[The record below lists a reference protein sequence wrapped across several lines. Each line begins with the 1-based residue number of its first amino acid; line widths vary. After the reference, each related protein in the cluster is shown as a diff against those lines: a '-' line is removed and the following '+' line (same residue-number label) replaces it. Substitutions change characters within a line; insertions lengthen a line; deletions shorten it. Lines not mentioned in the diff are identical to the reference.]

1 LRNYLNTIFH
11 TLALLVKHGAPSHII
26 AFGDA
31 LGDNLLLTV
40 LTRELYDRG
49 FKKIWIKSNHKEL
62 FEHNPHIVHVLPFNA
77 LLSSTVL
84 RFYGVKK
91 VFPKYTI
98 YDESEDRDE
107 VPDKHIVLKMA
118 DCVRLFGPILVKP
131 LLILTQEERCAAEWA
146 KGKIIITTTT
156 TAAFVP
162 MSNKEWPVE
171 KYQQVVNHFKHNY
184 QFIQLGSLT
193 DNPLSGVTDMRGK
206 TDIRQTAA
214 ILSHALLLISHVGF
228 IMHLARSVDCRTVII
243 YGGREKP
250 DQSGYACFENI
261 YSAIEC
267 SPCWLHNTCHYDK
280 KCMQIISAQMVQ
292 DAVLKQI
299 KLLGTPLKIDT
310 RIN

>member
-1 LRNYLNTIFH
+1 
-11 TLALLVKHGAPSHII
+11 
-26 AFGDA
+26 
-31 LGDNLLLTV
+31 
-40 LTRELYDRG
+40 
-49 FKKIWIKSNHKEL
+49 
-62 FEHNPHIVHVLPFNA
+62 
-77 LLSSTVL
+77 
-84 RFYGVKK
+84 
-91 VFPKYTI
+91 
-98 YDESEDRDE
+98 
-107 VPDKHIVLKMA
+107 
-118 DCVRLFGPILVKP
+118 
-131 LLILTQEERCAAEWA
+131 
-146 KGKIIITTTT
+146 
-156 TAAFVP
+156 
-162 MSNKEWPVE
+162 
-171 KYQQVVNHFKHNY
+171 
-184 QFIQLGSLT
+184 
-193 DNPLSGVTDMRGK
+193 MRGK